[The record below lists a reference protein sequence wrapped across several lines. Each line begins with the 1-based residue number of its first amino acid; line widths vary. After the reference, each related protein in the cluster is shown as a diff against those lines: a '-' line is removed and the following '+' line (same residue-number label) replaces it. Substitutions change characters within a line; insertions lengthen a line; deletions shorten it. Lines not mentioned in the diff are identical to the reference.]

1 MEIGIIGLGKF
12 GFFLGSALISMGHRV
27 VGIDSDTA
35 KVQAAQETLTQVYQA
50 NATDSMALTQ
60 LGIADLSHVVV
71 SVGQSMEASILIALH
86 LKELQAPHVW
96 VKAVSSDHE
105 KILNRIG
112 IDEVIFPERVAAEEL
127 ARKLVDPGFLGSLS
141 LGKGIVLREL
151 EVDRWAGKNLITL
164 DLTNKLGIQVVA
176 VRQLGE
182 PEPVFIPSA
191 RRELQKGEWLVVIGK
206 DEDIIKAES

>member
-12 GFFLGSALISMGHRV
+12 GFFLGSALIRMGHRV
-27 VGIDSDTA
+27 VGIDSDAA

-50 NATDSMALTQ
+50 NATDSTALTQ

-86 LKELQAPHVW
+86 LKELEATQVW
-96 VKAVSSDHE
+96 VKAVSTDHE

-112 IDEVIFPERVAAEEL
+112 IDQVIFPERVAAEDL
-127 ARKLVDPGFLGSLS
+127 ARKLVDPGFLDSLS
-141 LGKGIVLREL
+141 LGAGIVLREL
-151 EVDRWAGKNLITL
+151 EVNMWAGKNLIAL

-176 VRQLGE
+176 VRQLGQSDL
-182 PEPVFIPSA
+182 VFIPNP
-191 RRELQKGEWLVVIGK
+191 RRELQKGERLVVIGK
-206 DEDIIKAES
+206 DEDIIKAEP